1 MRNIPHR
8 LVCFNTRYPVGGAVH
23 ERLCNRWEAEPCWR
37 KYITLVRLRRFI
49 AMSRFLFFVWMG
61 MWSASS
67 CSCWCAFHT
76 MKGYLYP
83 SGARSQNKLSSLS
96 CFYLQCS
103 IIATKK
109 ELYICMEWFPWCLPV
124 MSFLIPSAI
133 LQPFIPLCR
142 AGDWVQ
148 RLSSLFWLAQKS
160 QGLNGI
166 RTQGFCCSLPKPPT
180 WRQVLSRA
188 PSGAER
194 RLWPSKIHW
203 RAFFFFKF
211 EKEI

>member
-1 MRNIPHR
+1 MSLVPYLTVHFYLGPCCSPFIFGTLRVLLVHERWLKSDSVKGWLAYMLNERNIPHR

-37 KYITLVRLRRFI
+37 KCITLGRLRRFI
-49 AMSRFLFFVWMG
+49 AMSCFLFFVWMG

-83 SGARSQNKLSSLS
+83 SGTRNQNKLSSLS

-103 IIATKK
+103 IIATEKG
-109 ELYICMEWFPWCLPV
+109 LYIYMEWFPWCLPV

-148 RLSSLFWLAQKS
+148 RLSSLFWLA
-160 QGLNGI
+160 
-166 RTQGFCCSLPKPPT
+166 
-180 WRQVLSRA
+180 
-188 PSGAER
+188 
-194 RLWPSKIHW
+194 
-203 RAFFFFKF
+203 
-211 EKEI
+211 